1 MKYISLLTL
10 FLIYSESNAQ
20 GFTKILNGKD
30 FPYAVDIKYIQN
42 RIFVSGIELDQP
54 TLRQGMGFYLLDTFG
69 NILKKNTSFRDEDKS
84 KRYNSVGS
92 RMKMMGNKIF
102 VIYDDLGSTGLIEI
116 DTSLQY
122 KIYPSFQDP
131 YTSINLYDMEIY
143 DHKYY
148 LVGNTLN
155 RDGTGVDMLTVCLD
169 STGKYLWN
177 KRYEIP
183 VFFEEGTRIF
193 HKSNGVFELWGVKAL
208 MESTGNLCPLNIKA
222 IVRNIDT
229 AGHSLN
235 YWELNSDLFE
245 QGFFQKLQLSNSDYI
260 YTSNSIIKFPNPN
273 ECIYY
278 TNPFVAIRN
287 KNNILKKRRFLQSE
301 YEDQLRLSNVQ
312 LNKSYDGNF
321 IITGNVM
328 ANTSFGIRPHILIE
342 KIDSNANRIWKRLDT
357 LVAFGSGGIPVVR
370 AAEILP
376 SGSIVIAGNLENY
389 IHGFFGFVYKVNPDG
404 CVDWSHCGSFV
415 TSSTEPSEEIKTT
428 TFPNPT
434 SSSITISI
442 EGLYKNGMEYE
453 VYDMT
458 GRKVKIKVAS
468 PFGTEMEVHD
478 LPSGMYNYVLKLD
491 GRVMGSGGFVRE

>member
-1 MKYISLLTL
+1 MKYITL
-10 FLIYSESNAQ
+10 FFLFLYSSVCLSQ

-54 TLRQGMGFYLLDTFG
+54 TLRQGIGFYLLDTLG

-116 DTSLQY
+116 DTSMQY
-122 KIYPSFQDP
+122 KIYPAFQDP

-143 DHKYY
+143 DHKFY

-155 RDGTGVDMLTVCLD
+155 RDGTGVDMLTICLD

-177 KRYEIP
+177 KRYNVP
-183 VFFEEGTRIF
+183 NFYEEGQRIIPIG
-193 HKSNGVFELWGVKAL
+193 SGVFELWGMKFSVPVTGDMCPVTSKVVIRTIDSSGN
-208 MESTGNLCPLNIKA
+208 ST
-222 IVRNIDT
+222 
-229 AGHSLN
+229 N
-235 YWELNSDLFE
+235 YLELNSDLKE
-245 QGFFQKLQLSNSDYI
+245 GEKFQRFRLSNSDYL
-260 YTSNSIIKFPNPN
+260 YTSHSVIRFPDAN

-278 TNPFVAIRN
+278 FNPFVAIRD
-287 KNNILKKRRFLQSE
+287 KNNNLKKRRFLQSE
-301 YEDQLRLSNVQ
+301 YEDGLRFSNVQ
-312 LNKSYDGNF
+312 LNKSQDGNY
-321 IITGNVM
+321 IITGNVRE
-328 ANTSFGIRPHILIE
+328 NTSYGKRSHIIIE

-357 LVAFGSGGIPVVR
+357 LAAFGSRGIPIVR
-370 AAEILP
+370 SAEILP

-428 TFPNPT
+428 TFPNPA

-442 EGLYKNGMEYE
+442 EGLYKNGMEYD
-453 VYDMT
+453 VYDIL
-458 GRKVKIKVAS
+458 GRKVKTQVAN
-468 PFGTEMEVHD
+468 PFGTEIGVHD
-478 LPSGMYNYVLKLD
+478 ISSGMYKYVLKLD
-491 GRVMGSGGFVRE
+491 GRVMSSGGFVRE